1 MEIMKIHLVLLIKSF
16 NSEFFQVENTPQPI
30 KKSIGRNGI
39 RKTKL
44 KYGGPTEILPASNN
58 STNIG

>member
-1 MEIMKIHLVLLIKSF
+1 M
-16 NSEFFQVENTPQPI
+16 

-44 KYGGPTEILPASNN
+44 KYGGPTESFPASNI
-58 STNIG
+58 STNSG